1 MSTSTGSG
9 ADISFS
15 LAELAE
21 KVGGR
26 IVGDGSVRITG
37 VRALDDAGPGDLSFL
52 HVGTYKQAAVVSSAA
67 ALLVPESLSEAA
79 PELGRPVIVVRS
91 SQLALAQVVRIF
103 HPEPVP
109 VPGIHPTAVV
119 EDGCTIDPSVV
130 VGPYC
135 VISSGVTIGA
145 ETVLDAHVVVGPDC
159 RIGRGCRLRPGV
171 VLYHATRL
179 GDRVQVH
186 AGTILGAD
194 GFGYASVDG
203 VHHKVPQVG
212 TVNIEDDVEIGANS
226 AIDRAM
232 LEVTHIGTGTKIDN
246 LVQVGHNVQT
256 GKGCLLCGQVGIGGS
271 TVLEDYVVLGGQVG
285 AVDHIRI
292 GKGSQ
297 SAAKSAIYGS
307 LEAGSVVGGSPA
319 VGLKDFR
326 RQSAA
331 LTRLPELLKRVRS
344 LERQLQELQEPEGS
358 PDR

>member
-1 MSTSTGSG
+1 MSASTGDG
-9 ADISFS
+9 VDISFS

-21 KVGGR
+21 KIDGR
-26 IVGDGSVRITG
+26 VVGDDSVRITG
-37 VRALDDAGPGDLSFL
+37 IRALEDAGSDDLSFL
-52 HVGTYKQAAVVSSAA
+52 HVGTYKQAAVASSAA
-67 ALLVPESLSEAA
+67 ALLVPENLSEMT
-79 PELGRPVIVVRS
+79 PELGCPVIVVRS

-109 VPGIHPTAVV
+109 APGIHPTAVV
-119 EDGCTIDPSVV
+119 EEGCTIDPTVHI
-130 VGPYC
+130 GPYC
-135 VISSGVTIGA
+135 VINTGAVIESG
-145 ETVLDAHVVVGPDC
+145 TVLDAHVVVGAGC
-159 RIGRGCRLRPGV
+159 RIGKDCRLRPGV

-232 LEVTHIGTGTKIDN
+232 LEVTHVGTGTKIDN

-256 GKGCLLCGQVGIGGS
+256 GKGCLLCGQVGVGGS

-307 LEAGSVVGGSPA
+307 LEAGSIVGGSPA

-344 LERQLQELQEPEGS
+344 LEKQLIELQEPEGG